1 MRTIGP
7 FSVAILLL
15 AMACSPRDVN
25 KDVFNRRALL
35 EHYATLFIIPAYD
48 TLLVEVTALSAAADA
63 LTDQPNPA
71 NLVIA
76 REAWSAAYAAWQ
88 QAHAF
93 NFGPAGEQG
102 TRKSLLEEI
111 GTFPVNTTIVES
123 RIQFGQLGLADFQR
137 DARGFLAAEYL
148 LYGHADPA
156 TAILAGFQAQPN
168 RGQYLRNLSDDLKTR
183 VESVR
188 NAWSNYYPDFISRD
202 GTDVGSS
209 TALLYNAFLQSY
221 EALKNFKIGLPLGK
235 RPGQV
240 QPEPTLVEARFS
252 GQSLAM
258 IKEHLASI
266 FRIWQGKTATGVDG
280 PGFRNYLQQVEG
292 GDMLIAQ
299 TEAQMA
305 ATLLALNDIPDE
317 PTLAIL
323 MASEDPRVVR
333 FDGELQK
340 LTRFL
345 KSDMSSLLG
354 ISITFAS
361 GDGD

>member
-1 MRTIGP
+1 M
-7 FSVAILLL
+7 AIVLMV
-15 AMACSPRDVN
+15 MACNPRDSN

-35 EHYATLFIIPAYD
+35 EHYATLFIVPAYD
-48 TLLVEVTALSAAADA
+48 TLLSKLILLHTASEAMAI
-63 LTDQPNPA
+63 QPDSV
-71 NLVIA
+71 NLEYA
-76 REAWSAAYAAWQ
+76 RKAWSASYVAWQ
-88 QAHAF
+88 QANSY
-93 NFGPAGEQG
+93 NFGPGGEQG
-102 TRKSLLEEI
+102 IRKSLLEEI

-123 RIQFGQLGLADFQR
+123 RIQSGQLGLADFQR
-137 DARGFLAAEYL
+137 DARGFLAVEYL
-148 LYGHADPA
+148 LYGNADPA
-156 TAILAGFQAQPN
+156 TAVLTGFLAQPN

-183 VESVR
+183 VEFVR
-188 NAWSNYYPDFISRD
+188 NAWTNYYPDFVSRE

-209 TALLYNAFLQSY
+209 TAVLYNELVRSY
-221 EALKNFKIGLPLGK
+221 EALKNFKTGLPLGK

-240 QPEPTLVEARFS
+240 QPEPSLVEARFS

-258 IKEHLASI
+258 VKEHLASI
-266 FRIWQGKTATGVDG
+266 FRIWQGTTINGVDG
-280 PGFRNYLQQVEG
+280 PGFRSYLQQVEG

-305 ATLLALNDIPDE
+305 ATLLALSDIPNQ

-323 MASEDPRVVR
+323 MAAEDLRVVR
-333 FDGELQK
+333 FHDELQK